1 MTTDNATLV
10 ENPPP
15 AGEDESAGEPVPMR
29 PQDVRRGDWLAAAGY
44 LLMAFVVTS
53 KLWLHPQGV
62 MLRENRQDNIQ
73 FEWVLLNSVRTL
85 RHLSDPFFTDLFNAP
100 FGVNLMA
107 NTSVWGLAIP
117 LAPATALLG
126 PSVAFRIMLT
136 GAYLG
141 TALAWYHVLSR
152 YVVSQRVAAFVG
164 AGFCAFAPGM
174 LGQGTGHPN
183 VVAQF
188 VFPFIVLVL
197 LRMREPGHPVRNG
210 LLLAGLV
217 AYQIFVNEE
226 SLLIA
231 ACALGVFVLAFWV
244 QRPHVINRV
253 LRSSIVTL
261 AVTAGAVLIIT
272 GYPLYRQ
279 FFGKQSYRGLPDYIL
294 DYNTDVYSYVSYAQQ
309 SLAGSKSSAEHL
321 AQGVSEQNT
330 FYGWGLAALVIV
342 AVVWMWRRVAVRAV
356 AATGAVF
363 LLLSLGRYLNVRGRM
378 TGIAGPWK
386 LLSRAP
392 LLDTVVPTRLSLVV
406 IPAVG
411 VLLAFFVERIMSE
424 SVPVGATRFWTPIR
438 VLGAGALVAALLPIA
453 PKPLAVSPRHVAP
466 AFFSSGAWRT
476 YVPEGGTI
484 GLLPFG
490 WQSDLNMMQ
499 WQAEQG
505 LEFKILNGYFLGPDP
520 SRTDKQAR
528 FGAGNS
534 LIRSLLDD
542 DRANPLTVTSDERAE
557 CVRELRSWHTDAL
570 VLPADAPHVDVVRD
584 GVDQILG
591 GGHYVEGSWVWRI
604 P

>member
-1 MTTDNATLV
+1 MTTDTPTLLTS
-10 ENPPP
+10 P
-15 AGEDESAGEPVPMR
+15 AAISEDEPVRER
-29 PQDVRRGDWLAAAGY
+29 PRDVRRGDWFAAFGY
-44 LLMAFVVTS
+44 VLMAFFVTS
-53 KLWLHPQGV
+53 KLWLHPHGV

-100 FGVNLMA
+100 YGVNLMA

-136 GAYLG
+136 AAYFG

-152 YVVSQRVAAFVG
+152 YVVNHRLAAFVG
-164 AGFCAFAPGM
+164 AGVCAFAPGM

-183 VVAQF
+183 VVAQV

-197 LRMREPGHPVRNG
+197 LRMREPGNPIRNG

-217 AYQIFVNEE
+217 TYQIFVNEE

-231 ACALGVFVLAFWV
+231 ACALGVFVVAFWV
-244 QRPHVINRV
+244 QRPQVIKPV
-253 LRSSIVTL
+253 LRSSLVTL
-261 AVTAGAVLIIT
+261 VVTAGAVLILT
-272 GYPLYRQ
+272 WYPLYRQ
-279 FFGKQSYRGLPDYIL
+279 FFGKQSYHGLPDWVL
-294 DYNTDVYSYVSYAQQ
+294 DYNTDLYSYVSYAQQ
-309 SLAGSKSSAEHL
+309 SLAGSKGTAQRL

-330 FYGWGLAALVIV
+330 FYGWGLAALLIV
-342 AVVWMWRRVAVRAV
+342 AVVWLWRRVAVRAV

-363 LLLSLGRYLNVRGRM
+363 LLLSLGRHLTVRGHK
-378 TGIAGPWK
+378 TDIPGPWK

-406 IPAVG
+406 IPVVG
-411 VLLAFFVERIMSE
+411 VLIAFFVDRIMSE
-424 SVPVGATRFWTPIR
+424 GAPVGAARFWTPMR

-453 PKPLAVSPRHVAP
+453 PKPLAVDARHVAP
-466 AFFSSGAWRT
+466 AFFSSGAWQD
-476 YVPEGGTI
+476 YSPDGGTI

-499 WQAEQG
+499 WQAEQD
-505 LEFKILNGYFLGPDP
+505 LKFKILNGYFLGPNPD
-520 SRTDKQAR
+520 RDDKQAK
-528 FGAGNS
+528 FGAGDS
-534 LIRSLLDD
+534 VIRSLLDE
-542 DRANPLTVTSDERAE
+542 DRSTPLTVTASQRADSL
-557 CVRELRSWHTDAL
+557 RELRSWHTDAL
-570 VLPADAPHVDVVRD
+570 VLPADAPHADVLRD
-584 GVDQILG
+584 GAEQILG

>member
-1 MTTDNATLV
+1 MTTDTPTLV
-10 ENPPP
+10 TSP
-15 AGEDESAGEPVPMR
+15 APLREDEPVRER
-29 PQDVRRGDWLAAAGY
+29 PQDVRRGDWLAAIGF
-44 LLMAFVVTS
+44 LLLAFVVTS
-53 KLWLHPQGV
+53 KLWLHPHGV

-136 GAYLG
+136 GAYFG

-152 YVVSQRVAAFVG
+152 YVVSHRVAAFVG
-164 AGFCAFAPGM
+164 AGVCAFAPGM

-188 VFPFIVLVL
+188 VFPLIVLVL
-197 LRMREPGHPVRNG
+197 LRMRDPGHPVRNG

-217 AYQIFVNEE
+217 TYQIFLNEE

-244 QRPHVINRV
+244 QRPQVIRPV
-253 LRSSIVTL
+253 LRSSLVTF
-261 AVTAGAVLIIT
+261 AVTAGAVLIVI

-279 FFGKQSYRGLPDYIL
+279 FFGKQSYHGLPDWVL
-294 DYNTDVYSYVSYAQQ
+294 DYNTDLYSYVSYAQQ
-309 SLAGSKSSAEHL
+309 SLAGSKGSAQRL

-330 FYGWGLAALVIV
+330 FYGWGLAALMIV

-356 AATGAVF
+356 AVTGAVF
-363 LLLSLGRYLNVRGRM
+363 LLLSLGRHLTVRGHK
-378 TGIAGPWK
+378 TGIPGPWK

-406 IPAVG
+406 IPIVG
-411 VLLAFFVERIMSE
+411 VLLAFFVDRAMSDRA
-424 SVPVGATRFWTPIR
+424 PVRAVRFWTPMR
-438 VLGAGALVAALLPIA
+438 VLVAGALVAALLPIA
-453 PKPLAVSPRHVAP
+453 PKPLAIEARHVGP
-466 AFFSSGAWRT
+466 TFFSSGAWRA
-476 YVPEGGTI
+476 YAPEGGTI

-499 WQAEQG
+499 WQAEQD

-520 SRTDKQAR
+520 QREDKQAK
-528 FGAGNS
+528 FGAGVS
-534 LIRSLLDD
+534 LVRSLLDE
-542 DRANPLTVTSDERAE
+542 DRSGPATVTAGERAE
-557 CVRELRSWHTDAL
+557 CLRELRSWHTDAL
-570 VLPADAPHVDVVRD
+570 VLPADARHVDVLRD
-584 GVDQILG
+584 ATEQILG
-591 GGHYVEGSWVWRI
+591 GGHYVDGSWVWRV
-604 P
+604 PKN

>member
-10 ENPPP
+10 KNSSPT
-15 AGEDESAGEPVPMR
+15 GEDEPADEPVPMR

-44 LLMAFVVTS
+44 LLMALVVTS
-53 KLWLHPQGV
+53 KLWLHPNGV

-117 LAPATALLG
+117 VAPATALLG

-244 QRPHVINRV
+244 QRPHVINPV

-330 FYGWGLAALVIV
+330 FYGWGLAALLIV
-342 AVVWMWRRVAVRAV
+342 AVIWMWRRVTVRAV

-363 LLLSLGRYLNVRGRM
+363 VLLSLGRYLNVRGRM
-378 TGIAGPWK
+378 TAIPGPWK

-406 IPAVG
+406 IPIVG

-424 SVPVGATRFWTPIR
+424 GAPVGATRFWTPMR

-476 YVPEGGTI
+476 YVPPGGTI

-520 SRTDKQAR
+520 SRTDKQAK
-528 FGAGNS
+528 FGAGDS
-534 LIRSLLDD
+534 LIRSLLDEY
-542 DRANPLTVTSDERAE
+542 RADPLTVTASERAE

-570 VLPADAPHVDVVRD
+570 VLPTDAPHVDVIRD